1 MNIRSVK
8 SLNCH
13 HGNVLDIKYMIHS
26 QISALQL
33 PHHSRRY
40 IWQPGSWVQLLSVWT
55 NNRKMGNKCTDVK
68 ADFILFLRI
77 SQFFPRVSMCKTS
90 AGLSHFPLHKQQLQ
104 HTAESCTVNK
114 QKLEHN
120 AIFRKKS
127 VHINSKEKPHTVPRK
142 DHMNQKNWLLG
153 PCILCVLMLGTMMA
167 FWKFS
172 EISVWLRMEKS
183 ERVPKSF
190 PIPDQTWRR

>member
-1 MNIRSVK
+1 
-8 SLNCH
+8 
-13 HGNVLDIKYMIHS
+13 
-26 QISALQL
+26 
-33 PHHSRRY
+33 
-40 IWQPGSWVQLLSVWT
+40 
-55 NNRKMGNKCTDVK
+55 MGNKCTDVK

-127 VHINSKEKPHTVPRK
+127 VHINGKEKPHTVPRK